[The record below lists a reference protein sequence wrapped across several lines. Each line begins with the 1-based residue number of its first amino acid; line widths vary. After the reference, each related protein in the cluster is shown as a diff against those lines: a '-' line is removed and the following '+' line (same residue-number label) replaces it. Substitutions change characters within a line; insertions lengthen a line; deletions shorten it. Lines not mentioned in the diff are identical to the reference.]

1 MIASIIIGWDPMIF
15 DRLLDWPVLKDWLGL
30 ECSLDWNYPE
40 FLALAFYILKVHGIK
55 EASYSWTL

>member
-1 MIASIIIGWDPMIF
+1 MIASIINGWDPVIF
-15 DRLLDWPVLKDWLGL
+15 DKLLDWPVLKDLLGL

-40 FLALAFYILKVHGIK
+40 FLALAFYILKSHCFK